1 MNGKVIKF
9 LRKCG
14 SGEHYATNQ
23 LKKIWNETPR
33 NERKR
38 ELNLEEV
45 ENVKK
50 TFVRH

>member
-1 MNGKVIKF
+1 MNGKVVKF
-9 LRKCG
+9 LRKCA

-38 ELNLEEV
+38 ELV
-45 ENVKK
+45 KVKNVAKNK
-50 TFVRH
+50 N